1 MVAEGAPNQPPCR
14 SQSWEQQAGSRPARG
29 TALATLRSWLLAPAG
44 LPTRGGGGP
53 VRSQPVSAE
62 WGLPGPPL
70 TGFPFTAVAGPLPVV
85 GRQPLGA
92 TEERP
97 YKNNSESIPGGEQ
110 VS

>member
-1 MVAEGAPNQPPCR
+1 M
-14 SQSWEQQAGSRPARG
+14 
-29 TALATLRSWLLAPAG
+29 
-44 LPTRGGGGP
+44 
-53 VRSQPVSAE
+53 SAE
-62 WGLPGPPL
+62 WGPPGPPL
-70 TGFPFTAVAGPLPVV
+70 PGFPFTAVAGPLPVV